1 MKQLISH
8 IEFLLH
14 THNCVIVPSLG
25 GFVVNTT
32 PARRDGISAFT
43 PPESEL
49 VFNRELSHN
58 DGLLVESYMR
68 TDNISFENATK
79 KINDAVRQIMNQLRT
94 ERFVDLGDLG
104 SFRMVDDLRFVYQSN
119 PFVRPE
125 YFGLSRASLQP
136 IIQLQTADR
145 RNSEDGSRKSV
156 VRKTGIVAAVAAVV
170 TVIMLLF
177 PVQDSPLRHQT
188 AQLIAISSPSL
199 HLTKE
204 VKASKEVT
212 TSNKS
217 EEVGRESVAVAA
229 QQEERRLDER
239 ISVPEGPRFYIVTGV
254 YEVPE
259 IADNM
264 INLLKSEG
272 YSDASFFKRPNRTT
286 VYAAS
291 FSTREEADQHL
302 KQLKQN
308 FPNHQDAW
316 ILKK

>member
-1 MKQLISH
+1 
-8 IEFLLH
+8 
-14 THNCVIVPSLG
+14 
-25 GFVVNTT
+25 
-32 PARRDGISAFT
+32 
-43 PPESEL
+43 
-49 VFNRELSHN
+49 
-58 DGLLVESYMR
+58 
-68 TDNISFENATK
+68 
-79 KINDAVRQIMNQLRT
+79 
-94 ERFVDLGDLG
+94 
-104 SFRMVDDLRFVYQSN
+104 
-119 PFVRPE
+119 
-125 YFGLSRASLQP
+125 
-136 IIQLQTADR
+136 
-145 RNSEDGSRKSV
+145 
-156 VRKTGIVAAVAAVV
+156 
-170 TVIMLLF
+170 MLLF

-272 YSDASFFKRPNRTT
+272 YSDASFSNGPIVPPFMPP
-286 VYAAS
+286 
-291 FSTREEADQHL
+291 H
-302 KQLKQN
+302 
-308 FPNHQDAW
+308 FPPARRQINT
-316 ILKK
+316 